1 MKDIEVAA
9 YEKSR
14 KKKDPDLDRSTLK
27 PRITD
32 DFLQRVVKAKIS
44 SAACLNKGFILDG
57 FPRNSTDAQSIFLS
71 AIPDYVSGSDPDSA
85 TPGFKKNHKTRLE
98 QSGMLLGFWEF

>member
-27 PRITD
+27 PRIPD
-32 DFLQRVVKAKIS
+32 DFLHRIVKQKIS

-57 FPRNSTDAQSIFLS
+57 FPRNSTDAKSIFLS
-71 AIPDYVSGSDPDSA
+71 AIPDYEAGSDPDST
-85 TPGFKKNHKTRLE
+85 TPGF
-98 QSGMLLGFWEF
+98 